1 MSDDLYS
8 GMFPALLI
16 PMNPDY
22 SVDIDALVEH
32 INYLCKNGCK
42 GGLVYTQHI
51 SHFIVLILF
60 NQVYCLSF
68 RALFG
73 TTSEQVS
80 YSVAEKIRV
89 LNAVVEKGVDPKK
102 LMLGCGHRYANYF
115 SSILYCIFLTTNCY
129 FVLVQLKTQ
138 LT

>member
-1 MSDDLYS
+1 MHSIIHIYTNLFY
-8 GMFPALLI
+8 L
-16 PMNPDY
+16 
-22 SVDIDALVEH
+22 VD
-32 INYLCKNGCK
+32 C
-42 GGLVYTQHI
+42 
-51 SHFIVLILF
+51 FI
-60 NQVYCLSF
+60 F

-102 LMLGCGHRYANYF
+102 LMLGCGHRY
-115 SSILYCIFLTTNCY
+115 IFQFNLLLSFCY
-129 FVLVQLKTQ
+129 IYHCNFVLVQLKIQ